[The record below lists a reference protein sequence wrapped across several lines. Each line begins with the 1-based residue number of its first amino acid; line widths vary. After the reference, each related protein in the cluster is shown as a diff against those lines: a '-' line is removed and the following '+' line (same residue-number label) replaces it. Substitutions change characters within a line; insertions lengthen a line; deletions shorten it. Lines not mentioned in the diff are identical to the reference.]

1 MRDANLW
8 SVRGRASAKREARQA
23 RAKEK
28 KKKSARFRIGESSWR
43 RGDRAGSGEAR
54 RTSLAFIRIR
64 SRRAPHVGQSDASGN
79 ASAGRS
85 HTQIHKI
92 EGEKLFPI
100 WRTKL
105 FWNFTDIF
113 EDERVSFPQKVSDH
127 VTSRSLST
135 APGTRHD
142 PCFWSSQGSSSTL
155 VVVSHK
161 ARGLFTL
168 ETHVSSLAQLGFRD
182 RTK

>member
-1 MRDANLW
+1 MVG
-8 SVRGRASAKREARQA
+8 SGKGEREARQARQA

-28 KKKSARFRIGESSWR
+28 KKMSARFRIGESSWR

-100 WRTKL
+100 
-105 FWNFTDIF
+105 NGGQS
-113 EDERVSFPQKVSDH
+113 SFGILQTFSKTSVCRSPKKFRI
-127 VTSRSLST
+127 TSRHDHSRPHQ
-135 APGTRHD
+135 ARGT
-142 PCFWSSQGSSSTL
+142 TL
-155 VVVSHK
+155 ASGHLK
-161 ARGLFTL
+161 AR
-168 ETHVSSLAQLGFRD
+168 HR
-182 RTK
+182 RWW